1 MRRHEFEIS
10 TAERQVR
17 ALLLQPGDARW
28 LLLLGHG
35 AGAGMHHPFMADIAE
50 RLADRCVATLRYEF
64 PYMSAGSR
72 RPDPASLLEQVCR
85 DIAAWAA
92 VECAEL
98 RIAAGGKSM
107 GGRMTSQAHA
117 AAPLPAVA
125 RLVFL
130 GFPLHPAGRPAVARA
145 AHLYGID
152 TPMLFVQGG
161 RDRLA
166 ELPLVRDVCTRLGG
180 RATLHLIAEA
190 DHGFSVRRRSG
201 YTRDAVLDEIGAVV
215 ADWLDSDAHSHHPS
229 TDRTD

>member
-1 MRRHEFEIS
+1 MNRHEFEIAI
-10 TAERQVR
+10 AERQIR
-17 ALLLQPGDARW
+17 ALLLQPVGARW

-35 AGAGMHHPFMADIAE
+35 AGAGMHHPFMADVAE

-72 RPDPASLLEQVCR
+72 RPDPAPRLEQVCR
-85 DIAAWAA
+85 GAAEWAA
-92 VECAEL
+92 AECADQ

-107 GGRMTSQAHA
+107 GGRMTSRAHA
-117 AAPLPAVA
+117 AAPLPGVE

-130 GFPLHPAGRPAVARA
+130 GFPLHPAGRPAIVRA
-145 AHLYGID
+145 EHLYGID

-166 ELPLVRDVCTRLGG
+166 ELPLMRDVCDALGG

-190 DHGFSVRRRSG
+190 DHAFDVRRRSG
-201 YTRDAVLDEIGAVV
+201 HTRDDVLDGIAAVV
-215 ADWLDSDAHSHHPS
+215 SDWLDSDEYCIQSS
-229 TDRTD
+229 MDRTD